1 MPLRP
6 DLPTPGPIR
15 FQPVPPRDPA
25 LNQGDLD
32 ARAGSAAESRAAH
45 ARLRTAQEGH

>member
-1 MPLRP
+1 MSLRP
-6 DLPTPGPIR
+6 DLPSPGPIR

-25 LNQGDLD
+25 LNERDLD
-32 ARAGSAAESRAAH
+32 ARARSAVESRAAH